1 MLVIRQD
8 PVLHSQSQSPPE
20 AFHLVSSYLGFRK
33 TDLSPTL
40 SDGNMHDFGWTNDRV

>member
-1 MLVIRQD
+1 MPVIIQN

-20 AFHLVSSYLGFRK
+20 AFHLVSSYLRFRN

-40 SDGNMHDFGWTNDRV
+40 SDGNMHNFGWTNDRV